1 MRRMMEWI
9 AVLGMVCGLATAGLP
24 SARAADASPVA
35 VPDQTPLG
43 SGPYRAIME
52 VDPSLPTHTLYHPV
66 DLTASGKLPIVA
78 WGNGACWNVGNA
90 FRWFLSDI
98 ASYGYLVIAVG
109 PLAHDPPSLRMPTP
123 MAPLAPSN
131 AATVAAGAAKLP
143 PPATHSA
150 QLIDAINWA
159 QAENERPGSRFFHRI
174 DTHAV
179 AVMGQSCGGVQA
191 IEASADPR
199 VRTSVIWNSGLFPQ
213 PTRMAGGRELTKANL
228 KRLHAPIAYISGD
241 EEDIAFANAN
251 DDYERIQHLPAL
263 RAYGRGVT
271 HGGTYNER
279 NGGEF
284 AGVAVGWL
292 NWQLKADGQARQLF
306 VGARV
311 RVVREPALGGPQQES
326 AVAEPSHARTETVAA
341 PGMARVGLG
350 GGLHDGCIRAG
361 PPAIKRSGGDQLCRR
376 AARWCAMASARA
388 PALDRHTAP
397 LQPRICDANS
407 AAAART
413 PRP

>member
-1 MRRMMEWI
+1 MRRLNTWI
-9 AVLGMVCGLATAGLP
+9 VLLGQLCALATAGIP
-24 SARAADASPVA
+24 GAWAADPAPAS
-35 VPDQTPLG
+35 VPADTPLG
-43 SGPYRAIME
+43 SGAFRAIME
-52 VDPSLPTHTLYHPV
+52 VDPGLATHTLYHPA
-66 DLTASGKLPIVA
+66 DLAGAGPLPIVA

-109 PLAHDPPSLRMPTP
+109 PISPDPLPIRMATP
-123 MAPLAPSN
+123 MAPLPASN
-131 AATVAAGAAKLP
+131 AGAVAAGAAKLP

-159 QAENERPGSRFFHRI
+159 VAENDRADSRFFHRL
-174 DTHAV
+174 DTHAI

-213 PTRMAGGRELTKANL
+213 PTRMAGGQELTKANL
-228 KRLHAPIAYISGD
+228 KQLHAPIAYISGD
-241 EEDIAFANAN
+241 DEDIAFANAN
-251 DDYERIQHLPAL
+251 DDYERIQNLPVL

-292 NWQLKADGQARQLF
+292 NWQLKGDTHARHLF
-306 VGARV
+306 VGAECGLCV
-311 RVVREPALGGPQQES
+311 NPHWVVRS
-326 AVAEPSHARTETVAA
+326 KN
-341 PGMARVGLG
+341 
-350 GGLHDGCIRAG
+350 LH
-361 PPAIKRSGGDQLCRR
+361 
-376 AARWCAMASARA
+376 
-388 PALDRHTAP
+388 
-397 LQPRICDANS
+397 
-407 AAAART
+407 
-413 PRP
+413 